1 MKLNGKGI
9 TIILLAGGVG
19 NRFKSKTNKQL
30 IEINGKTLLEICIE
44 NFNKH
49 LKNINIQ
56 IVINKS
62 NLNFIKNIA
71 NKYNL
76 LKPVIGGMTRQQSV
90 FKGLIALKNYNN
102 EYVLIHDTARPIVT
116 FEVLEQLLDFTKK
129 QVNCVAPVIPINDA
143 VRVIKDDKINKV
155 LNKENQIL
163 VQTPQLCNFKELVSA
178 HKITNIEYEDET
190 SIFLSVGGAN
200 IHTIKGDPMSLKIT
214 RKHDL
219 NLLYPHLINNIYNYI
234 TKIGIGFDIHRTD
247 LIKNK
252 HNDNYIT
259 LGGVKITNSAPLVGH
274 SDADVLLHAITD
286 SLLGPIN
293 EGDIGMLFPP
303 SDKKWKNQD
312 SSYFLKET
320 SLLLKKHKAKIN
332 NIDAVI
338 ICEQPKILN
347 HSKEMIYNISNILE
361 INPSKISIKGK
372 TSESIGFIGRK
383 EGIAAMVNSSIQVIE
398 NISDD

>member
-71 NKYNL
+71 NKYKL
-76 LKPVIGGMTRQQSV
+76 LKPVLGGITRQQSV

-102 EYVLIHDTARPIVT
+102 EYVLIHDTARPLVT

-347 HSKEMIYNISNILE
+347 YSKEMIYNISNILE

-372 TSESIGFIGRK
+372 TSESIGFIGRQ

>member
-71 NKYNL
+71 NKYKL
-76 LKPVIGGMTRQQSV
+76 LKPVLGGITRQQSV

-102 EYVLIHDTARPIVT
+102 EYVLIHDTARPLVT

-190 SIFLSVGGAN
+190 SIFLSVGGKK

-252 HNDNYIT
+252 HTDNYIT

>member
-1 MKLNGKGI
+1 LKLNGKGL

-30 IEINGKTLLEICIE
+30 IEINRKTLLEICIE

-76 LKPVIGGMTRQQSV
+76 LKPVLGGITRQQSV
-90 FKGLIALKNYNN
+90 FKGLTALKNYNK

-143 VRVIKDDKINKV
+143 VRVINDDKINKV

-190 SIFLSVGGAN
+190 SIFLSVGEGE

-214 RKHDL
+214 RKDDL
-219 NLLYPHLINNIYNYI
+219 NLLYPHLIDNIYNYI

-259 LGGVKITNSAPLVGH
+259 LGGVKITNSAPLIGH

>member
-44 NFNKH
+44 NFSKH

-71 NKYNL
+71 NKYKL
-76 LKPVIGGMTRQQSV
+76 LKPVIGGITRQQSV
-90 FKGLIALKNYNN
+90 FKGLISLKNYNN
-102 EYVLIHDTARPIVT
+102 EYVLVHDTARPIVT

-163 VQTPQLCNFKELVSA
+163 VQTPQLCNFKELLSA
-178 HKITNIEYEDET
+178 HNITDIEYEDET
-190 SIFLSVGGAN
+190 SIFLSVGKKN
-200 IHTIKGDPMSLKIT
+200 IHSIKGDPMSLKIT

-219 NLLYPHLINNIYNYI
+219 NLIYPHLIKNTYNYI

-252 HNDNYIT
+252 HTDNYII
-259 LGGVKITNSAPLVGH
+259 LGGVKITNSAPLIGH

-303 SDKKWKNQD
+303 SDKKWKNHN

-320 SLLLKKHKAKIN
+320 CLLLKKHKAKIN

-347 HSKEMIYNISNILE
+347 YSKEMICNISNILE

-372 TSESIGFIGRK
+372 TSESIGFIGRQ

>member
-71 NKYNL
+71 NKYKL
-76 LKPVIGGMTRQQSV
+76 LKPVLGGITRQQSV
-90 FKGLIALKNYNN
+90 FKGLISLKNYNN
-102 EYVLIHDTARPIVT
+102 EYVLVHDTARPIVT
-116 FEVLEQLLDFTKK
+116 FEVLERLLDFTKK

-252 HNDNYIT
+252 HADNYIT

>member
-1 MKLNGKGI
+1 MKLNGKGL

-30 IEINGKTLLEICIE
+30 IEINRKTLLEICIE

-76 LKPVIGGMTRQQSV
+76 LKPVLGGITRQQSV
-90 FKGLIALKNYNN
+90 FKGLTALKNYNK

-143 VRVIKDDKINKV
+143 VRVINDDKINKV

-190 SIFLSVGGAN
+190 SIFLSVGRGG

-219 NLLYPHLINNIYNYI
+219 NLLYPHLIDNIYNYI

-259 LGGVKITNSAPLVGH
+259 LGGVKITNSAPLIGH

>member
-71 NKYNL
+71 NKYKL
-76 LKPVIGGMTRQQSV
+76 LKPVLGGITRQQSV

>member
-9 TIILLAGGVG
+9 IIILLAGGVG

-30 IEINGKTLLEICIE
+30 IEINRKTLLEICIE

-76 LKPVIGGMTRQQSV
+76 LKPVLGGITRQQSV
-90 FKGLIALKNYNN
+90 FKGLTALKNYNK

-143 VRVIKDDKINKV
+143 VRVINDDKINKV

-190 SIFLSVGGAN
+190 SIFLSVGRGG

-219 NLLYPHLINNIYNYI
+219 NLLYPHLIDNIYNYI

-259 LGGVKITNSAPLVGH
+259 LGGVKITNSAPLIGH

>member
-19 NRFKSKTNKQL
+19 NRFESKTNKQL
-30 IEINGKTLLEICIE
+30 LEINGKTLLEICIE

-71 NKYNL
+71 NKYKL
-76 LKPVIGGMTRQQSV
+76 LKPVIGGITRQQSV
-90 FKGLIALKNYNN
+90 FKGLISLKNYNN
-102 EYVLIHDTARPIVT
+102 EYVLVHDTARPIVT
-116 FEVLEQLLDFTKK
+116 FEVLERLLDFTKK
-129 QVNCVAPVIPINDA
+129 QVNCVVPVIPINDA

-163 VQTPQLCNFKELVSA
+163 VQTPQLCNFKELLSA
-178 HKITNIEYEDET
+178 HNITDIEYEDET
-190 SIFLSVGGAN
+190 SIFLSVGKKN
-200 IHTIKGDPMSLKIT
+200 IHSIKGDPMSLKIT

-219 NLLYPHLINNIYNYI
+219 NLIYPHLIKNTYNYI

-247 LIKNK
+247 LIMNK
-252 HNDNYIT
+252 HTDNYIT
-259 LGGVKITNSAPLVGH
+259 LGGVKITNSIPLVGH

-303 SDKKWKNQD
+303 SDKKWKNHN

-320 SLLLKKHKAKIN
+320 CLLLKKHKAKIN

>member
-9 TIILLAGGVG
+9 TIILLAGGEG

-71 NKYNL
+71 DKYSL
-76 LKPVIGGMTRQQSV
+76 LKPVLGGITRQQSV
-90 FKGLIALKNYNN
+90 FKGLTALKNYKN

-143 VRVIKDDKINKV
+143 VRVINDDKINKV

-190 SIFLSVGGAN
+190 SIFLSVGGKK

-219 NLLYPHLINNIYNYI
+219 NLLYPHLINNIHNYI

-247 LIKNK
+247 LIKNN
-252 HNDNYIT
+252 HADNYIT

-372 TSESIGFIGRK
+372 TSESIGFIGRQ

>member
-1 MKLNGKGI
+1 MKLNGKGL

-30 IEINGKTLLEICIE
+30 IEINRKTLLEICIE

-56 IVINKS
+56 IVINKP
-62 NLNFIKNIA
+62 NLNFIKNIT

-76 LKPVIGGMTRQQSV
+76 LKPVLGGITRQQSV
-90 FKGLIALKNYNN
+90 FKGLTALKNYNK

-143 VRVIKDDKINKV
+143 VRVINDDKINKV

-190 SIFLSVGGAN
+190 SIFLSVGRGG

-219 NLLYPHLINNIYNYI
+219 NLLYPHLIDNIYNYI

-259 LGGVKITNSAPLVGH
+259 LGGVKITNSAPLIGH

>member
-71 NKYNL
+71 NKYSL
-76 LKPVIGGMTRQQSV
+76 LKPVLGGITRQQSV
-90 FKGLIALKNYNN
+90 FKGLISLKNYNN
-102 EYVLIHDTARPIVT
+102 EYVLVHDTARPIVT

-190 SIFLSVGGAN
+190 SIFLSVGKKE

-247 LIKNK
+247 LIKDK

>member
-71 NKYNL
+71 NKYKL
-76 LKPVIGGMTRQQSV
+76 LKPVLGGITRQQSV

-102 EYVLIHDTARPIVT
+102 KYVLIHDTARPLVT

-190 SIFLSVGGAN
+190 SIFLSVGKKN
-200 IHTIKGDPMSLKIT
+200 IHSIKGDPMSLKIT

-219 NLLYPHLINNIYNYI
+219 NLLYPHLINNIHNYI

-252 HNDNYIT
+252 HADNYIT

>member
-1 MKLNGKGI
+1 MRLNGKGI
-9 TIILLAGGVG
+9 IIILLAGGVG

-30 IEINGKTLLEICIE
+30 LEINGKTLLEICIE

-71 NKYNL
+71 NKYKL
-76 LKPVIGGMTRQQSV
+76 LKPVLGGITRQQSV

-102 EYVLIHDTARPIVT
+102 EYVLIHDSARPLVT

-178 HKITNIEYEDET
+178 HQITNIEYEDET
-190 SIFLSVGGAN
+190 SIFLSVGRGD

-214 RKHDL
+214 RKRDL
-219 NLLYPHLINNIYNYI
+219 NLLYPHLIDNIYNYI

-247 LIKNK
+247 LIKDK

-303 SDKKWKNQD
+303 SDKKWKNHN

-320 SLLLKKHKAKIN
+320 CLLLKKHKAKIN

-347 HSKEMIYNISNILE
+347 YSKEMICNISNILE

-372 TSESIGFIGRK
+372 TSESIGFIGRQ

>member
-1 MKLNGKGI
+1 
-9 TIILLAGGVG
+9 
-19 NRFKSKTNKQL
+19 
-30 IEINGKTLLEICIE
+30 
-44 NFNKH
+44 
-49 LKNINIQ
+49 
-56 IVINKS
+56 
-62 NLNFIKNIA
+62 
-71 NKYNL
+71 
-76 LKPVIGGMTRQQSV
+76 
-90 FKGLIALKNYNN
+90 
-102 EYVLIHDTARPIVT
+102 
-116 FEVLEQLLDFTKK
+116 
-129 QVNCVAPVIPINDA
+129 
-143 VRVIKDDKINKV
+143 
-155 LNKENQIL
+155 
-163 VQTPQLCNFKELVSA
+163 
-178 HKITNIEYEDET
+178 
-190 SIFLSVGGAN
+190 
-200 IHTIKGDPMSLKIT
+200 MSLKIT

-252 HNDNYIT
+252 HTDNYIT
-259 LGGVKITNSAPLVGH
+259 LGGVKITNSVPLVGH

>member
-1 MKLNGKGI
+1 MKLNGNGI

-30 IEINGKTLLEICIE
+30 IEINRKTLLEICIE

-76 LKPVIGGMTRQQSV
+76 LKPVLGGITRQQSV
-90 FKGLIALKNYNN
+90 FKGLTALKNYNK

-143 VRVIKDDKINKV
+143 VRVINDDKINKV

-190 SIFLSVGGAN
+190 SIFLSVGGKK

-219 NLLYPHLINNIYNYI
+219 NLLYPHLIDNIYNYI

-252 HNDNYIT
+252 HNDNFIT
-259 LGGVKITNSAPLVGH
+259 LGGVKITNSAPLIGH

>member
-1 MKLNGKGI
+1 MRLNGKGI
-9 TIILLAGGVG
+9 IIILLAGGVG

-49 LKNINIQ
+49 LKNFNIQ

-71 NKYNL
+71 NKYKL
-76 LKPVIGGMTRQQSV
+76 LKPVIGGITRQQSV
-90 FKGLIALKNYNN
+90 FKGLISLKNYNN
-102 EYVLIHDTARPIVT
+102 EYVLVHDTARPIVT
-116 FEVLEQLLDFTKK
+116 FEVLERLLDFTKK

-163 VQTPQLCNFKELVSA
+163 VQTPQLCNFKELVTA

-190 SIFLSVGGAN
+190 SIFLSVGGKK

-274 SDADVLLHAITD
+274 SDADVLLHAIID

>member
-71 NKYNL
+71 NKYSL
-76 LKPVIGGMTRQQSV
+76 LKPVVGGITRQDSV

-102 EYVLIHDTARPIVT
+102 EYVLVHDTARPIVT
-116 FEVLEQLLDFTKK
+116 FEVLERLLDFTKK

-143 VRVIKDDKINKV
+143 VRVINDDKINKV

-163 VQTPQLCNFKELVSA
+163 VQTPQLCNFKELLSA
-178 HKITNIEYEDET
+178 HNITDIEYEDET
-190 SIFLSVGGAN
+190 SIFLSVGKKN
-200 IHTIKGDPMSLKIT
+200 IHSIKGDPMSLKIT

-219 NLLYPHLINNIYNYI
+219 NLIYPHLIKNTYNYI

-247 LIKNK
+247 LIMNK
-252 HNDNYIT
+252 HTDNYIT
-259 LGGVKITNSAPLVGH
+259 LGGVKITNSIPLVGH

-303 SDKKWKNQD
+303 SDKKWKNHN

-320 SLLLKKHKAKIN
+320 CLLLKKHKAKIN

-347 HSKEMIYNISNILE
+347 YSKEMICNISNILE

-372 TSESIGFIGRK
+372 TSESIGFIGRQ

>member
-30 IEINGKTLLEICIE
+30 IEINRKTLLEICIE

-76 LKPVIGGMTRQQSV
+76 LKPVLGGITRQQSV
-90 FKGLIALKNYNN
+90 FKGLTALKNYNN
-102 EYVLIHDTARPIVT
+102 EYVLIHDSARPIVT

-143 VRVIKDDKINKV
+143 VRVINDDKINKV

-190 SIFLSVGGAN
+190 SIFLSVGGRE

-219 NLLYPHLINNIYNYI
+219 NLLYPHLIDNIYNYI

-252 HNDNYIT
+252 HTDNYIT
-259 LGGVKITNSAPLVGH
+259 LGGVKITNSIPLVGH

-372 TSESIGFIGRK
+372 TSESIGFIGRQ

>member
-1 MKLNGKGI
+1 MKLNGKGL

-30 IEINGKTLLEICIE
+30 IEINRKTLLEICIE

-76 LKPVIGGMTRQQSV
+76 LKPVLGGITRQQSV
-90 FKGLIALKNYNN
+90 FKGLTALKNYNK

-143 VRVIKDDKINKV
+143 VRVINDDKINKV

-190 SIFLSVGGAN
+190 SIFLSVGGRE

-219 NLLYPHLINNIYNYI
+219 NLLYPHLIDNIYNYI

-259 LGGVKITNSAPLVGH
+259 LGGVKITNSAPLIGH

>member
-71 NKYNL
+71 NKYKL
-76 LKPVIGGMTRQQSV
+76 LKPVLGGITRQQSV

-102 EYVLIHDTARPIVT
+102 KYVLIHDSARPLVT

>member
-1 MKLNGKGI
+1 LKLNGNGI

-30 IEINGKTLLEICIE
+30 IEINRKTLLEICIE

-76 LKPVIGGMTRQQSV
+76 LKPVLGGITRQQSV
-90 FKGLIALKNYNN
+90 FKGLTALKNYNK

-143 VRVIKDDKINKV
+143 VRVINDDKINKV

-190 SIFLSVGGAN
+190 SIFLSVGRVG
-200 IHTIKGDPMSLKIT
+200 IHSIKGDPMSLKIT

-219 NLLYPHLINNIYNYI
+219 NLLYPHLIDNIYNYI

-259 LGGVKITNSAPLVGH
+259 LGGVKITNSAPLIGH

>member
-1 MKLNGKGI
+1 MKLNGNGI

-30 IEINGKTLLEICIE
+30 IEINRKTLLEICIE

-76 LKPVIGGMTRQQSV
+76 LKPVLGGITRQQSV
-90 FKGLIALKNYNN
+90 FKGLTALKNYNK

-143 VRVIKDDKINKV
+143 VRVINDDKINKV

-190 SIFLSVGGAN
+190 SIFLSVGEGE

-219 NLLYPHLINNIYNYI
+219 NLLYPHLIDNIYNYI

-259 LGGVKITNSAPLVGH
+259 LGGVKITNSAPLIGH

-338 ICEQPKILN
+338 ICEQPKILKY
-347 HSKEMIYNISNILE
+347 SKEMIYNISNILE

>member
-1 MKLNGKGI
+1 MRLNGKGI
-9 TIILLAGGVG
+9 IIILLAGGVG

-71 NKYNL
+71 NKYSL
-76 LKPVIGGMTRQQSV
+76 LKPVIGGITRQQSV
-90 FKGLIALKNYNN
+90 FKGLISLKNYNN
-102 EYVLIHDTARPIVT
+102 KYVLVHDTARPIVT

-190 SIFLSVGGAN
+190 SIFLSVGKKE

-219 NLLYPHLINNIYNYI
+219 NLLYPHLIDNIYNYI

-247 LIKNK
+247 LIKDK

-372 TSESIGFIGRK
+372 TSESIGFIGRQ

>member
-1 MKLNGKGI
+1 MKLNGKGL

-30 IEINGKTLLEICIE
+30 IEINRKTLLEICIE

-76 LKPVIGGMTRQQSV
+76 LKPVLGGITRQQSV
-90 FKGLIALKNYNN
+90 FKGLTALKNYNK

-143 VRVIKDDKINKV
+143 VRVINDDKINKV

-190 SIFLSVGGAN
+190 SIFLSVGGRE

-259 LGGVKITNSAPLVGH
+259 LGGVKITNSAPLIGH

>member
-30 IEINGKTLLEICIE
+30 IEINRKTLLEICIE

-71 NKYNL
+71 NKYSL
-76 LKPVIGGMTRQQSV
+76 LKPVVGGITRQDSV

-102 EYVLIHDTARPIVT
+102 EYVLIHDTARPLVT

-129 QVNCVAPVIPINDA
+129 QVNCVAPVAPINDA

-190 SIFLSVGGAN
+190 SIFLSVGEAN

>member
-9 TIILLAGGVG
+9 TIILLAGGEG

-30 IEINGKTLLEICIE
+30 IEINRKSLLEICIE

-71 NKYNL
+71 DKYSL
-76 LKPVIGGMTRQQSV
+76 LKPVLGGITRQQSV
-90 FKGLIALKNYNN
+90 FNGLIALKNYNN
-102 EYVLIHDTARPIVT
+102 KYVLIHDSARPLVT

-143 VRVIKDDKINKV
+143 VRVINDDKINKV

-190 SIFLSVGGAN
+190 SIFLSVGKKE

-219 NLLYPHLINNIYNYI
+219 NLLYPHLINNIHNYI

-247 LIKNK
+247 LIKNN
-252 HNDNYIT
+252 HADNYIT
-259 LGGVKITNSAPLVGH
+259 LGGVKITNSAPLLGH

-347 HSKEMIYNISNILE
+347 HSKEMIYNISKILE
-361 INPSKISIKGK
+361 IIPSKISIKGK

>member
-30 IEINGKTLLEICIE
+30 IEINRKTLLEICIE

-76 LKPVIGGMTRQQSV
+76 LKPVLGGITRQQSV
-90 FKGLIALKNYNN
+90 FKGLTALKNYNK

-143 VRVIKDDKINKV
+143 VRVINDDKINKV

-190 SIFLSVGGAN
+190 SIFLSVGGGE

-219 NLLYPHLINNIYNYI
+219 NLLYPHLIDNIYNYI

-259 LGGVKITNSAPLVGH
+259 LGGVKITNSAPLIGH

>member
-30 IEINGKTLLEICIE
+30 IEINRKTLLEICIE

-76 LKPVIGGMTRQQSV
+76 LKPVLGGITRQQSV
-90 FKGLIALKNYNN
+90 FKGLTALKNYNK

-190 SIFLSVGGAN
+190 SIFLSVGGGE

-252 HNDNYIT
+252 HTDNYIT
-259 LGGVKITNSAPLVGH
+259 LGGVKITNSIPLVGH

>member
-71 NKYNL
+71 NKYKL
-76 LKPVIGGMTRQQSV
+76 LKPVLGGITRQQSV

-102 EYVLIHDTARPIVT
+102 EYVLIHDTARPLVT
-116 FEVLEQLLDFTKK
+116 FGVLEQLLDFTKK

-190 SIFLSVGGAN
+190 SIFLSVGKKN